1 MFHKRVIF
9 SVLIL
14 CLSTLACNLPSSAPS
29 TEEPAAGDGSPSPTA
44 TFTAIAV
51 ESSATAT
58 FTPVVEACKPSIT
71 TNTDANVRGGPGT
84 VYNIVGAIPQGGTAV
99 VAGKSADGTWWYIE
113 FPGGN
118 GGYGW
123 ISGSITTAACIPA
136 TLAVIAA
143 PPTPIPPTSTATSI
157 PSATPLPTNTP
168 LVLIPVFPLFPIAFG
183 DVYIED
189 VFLSAGGEIVARIA
203 ISGTIS
209 GSFKY
214 SVYVDGNLQV
224 TKTDTLPVGS
234 QAYYSGVVLPP
245 DIFDQTDA
253 VKVVVDPAN
262 ALLETDEGNNQM
274 SVSCNNIARTC

>member
-1 MFHKRVIF
+1 MFYKRVIF
-9 SVLIL
+9 SVLLL

-29 TEEPAAGDGSPSPTA
+29 TEEPVVGDGSPSPTA
-44 TFTAIAV
+44 TFTAVVV
-51 ESSATAT
+51 ETATAT
-58 FTPVVEACKPSIT
+58 FTPVVEACKPSLT

-84 VYNIVGAIPQGGTAV
+84 VYAIVGAIPQGGAAV

-123 ISGSITTAACIPA
+123 ISGSITTATCIPG

-143 PPTPIPPTSTATSI
+143 PPTPIPPTSTATSL
-157 PSATPLPTNTP
+157 PSLTPTVTNTP
-168 LVLIPVFPLFPIAFG
+168 LVLIPVFPIFPIAFG
-183 DVYIED
+183 DVYVD
-189 VFLSAGGEIVARIA
+189 DAFLSASGEVVARIA

-214 SVYVDGNLQV
+214 AVYVDGSLKV
-224 TKTDTLPVGS
+224 TKTDTLPAGS

-245 DIFDQTDA
+245 DLFNQNNT
-253 VKVVVDPAN
+253 VKVIVDPAD
-262 ALLETDEGNNQM
+262 ALLETNEGNNQL
-274 SVSCNNIARTC
+274 SISCNNFTRVC